1 MSQLSNRPPPEFACA
16 EDPEFDAP
24 AFATKPIKQDR
35 DHEHMDA
42 LQVVCA
48 IMGIAA
54 VMGAIWVIGPT
65 ISAMVRGGL

>member
-1 MSQLSNRPPPEFACA
+1 MSQLSNRLPPEFACA

-24 AFATKPIKQDR
+24 ACLTSPRQDDR

-48 IMGIAA
+48 VMGIAA
-54 VMGAIWVIGPT
+54 VMGAIWV
-65 ISAMVRGGL
+65 LL